1 MIEGRRCIQMDP
13 TLGRLI
19 GCRWKSYN
27 DADWLM
33 MKNIET
39 EMQWL
44 FVFIWPKNK
53 YGALDIVWIAKQI
66 PSYL

>member
-1 MIEGRRCIQMDP
+1 MDP

-19 GCRWKSYN
+19 GCRWESYN

-33 MKNIET
+33 MENIENGVL
-39 EMQWL
+39 WL
-44 FVFIWPKNK
+44 VVFIWPKNK
-53 YGALDIVWIAKQI
+53 YRTLDIVWIAKQI

>member
-1 MIEGRRCIQMDP
+1 MDP

-19 GCRWKSYN
+19 GCRWESYN

-33 MKNIET
+33 MENIEN
-39 EMQWL
+39 EMLWL
-44 FVFIWPKNK
+44 VVFIWPKN
-53 YGALDIVWIAKQI
+53 GALDIVWIAKQI

>member
-1 MIEGRRCIQMDP
+1 MDP

-19 GCRWKSYN
+19 GCRCKSYN

-33 MKNIET
+33 MENDEN
-39 EMQWL
+39 EMLWL
-44 FVFIWPKNK
+44 VLFIWPKDK
-53 YGALDIVWIAKQI
+53 YGTLDIVWIAKQI

>member
-1 MIEGRRCIQMDP
+1 MDP

-19 GCRWKSYN
+19 GCRWESYN

-33 MKNIET
+33 MENIENGVL
-39 EMQWL
+39 WL
-44 FVFIWPKNK
+44 VVFIWPKNK
-53 YGALDIVWIAKQI
+53 YRTLDIIWIAKQI